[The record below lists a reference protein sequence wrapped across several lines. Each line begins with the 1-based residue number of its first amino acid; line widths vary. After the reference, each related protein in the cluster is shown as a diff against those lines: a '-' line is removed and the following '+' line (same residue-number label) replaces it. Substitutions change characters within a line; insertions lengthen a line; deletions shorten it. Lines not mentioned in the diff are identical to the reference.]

1 VASRTGKD
9 NGLLERADRLGRA
22 VENALIVTTLS
33 GMILLATA
41 QILMRNLGAGSLSW
55 ADEALRLMVLWLA
68 MVGAVAASREGRHI
82 SIDLASRMLP
92 DISGQWV
99 ACVVHAFAAVVALI
113 MAWHAWLFV
122 KDAYLFQ
129 DELLGGL
136 PAWPFQAVLPAAFL
150 LIGYRYCIW
159 LLRSIRALLP
169 GAERA

>member
-1 VASRTGKD
+1 MASRTGKG

-22 VENALIVTTLS
+22 VENTLIVVTLS
-33 GMILLATA
+33 AMILLAAA
-41 QILMRNLGAGSLSW
+41 QILMRNVGAASLAW
-55 ADEALRLMVLWLA
+55 ADEALRLMVLWIA

-82 SIDLASRMLP
+82 SIDLASRVLP
-92 DISGQWV
+92 ERYRHWISSL
-99 ACVVHAFAAVVALI
+99 VHVFTAGVALI

-122 KDAYLFQ
+122 KDAYLFEDQ
-129 DELLGGL
+129 LLGGL

-159 LLRSIRALLP
+159 WLRSIRALLP